1 MNVADLLYFI
11 LQSWV
16 RILAPTTT
24 LVKAMAYKYLLEL
37 KQADTFG
44 ASSLGKIL
52 RRASWAFKMLTRA
65 IFETE
70 PD

>member
-1 MNVADLLYFI
+1 M
-11 LQSWV
+11 
-16 RILAPTTT
+16 LAPTTT
-24 LVKAMAYKYLLEL
+24 LVKATAYKYLLEL

-70 PD
+70 PE